1 MPPLPDPEFV
11 EIREKPSPK
20 KPQTN
25 NDKNKNPKQL
35 GTISIAKEE
44 EGQTFMSRAERHKEL
59 QKLAQSAEDL
69 FLNRMIK

>member
-1 MPPLPDPEFV
+1 M
-11 EIREKPSPK
+11 IN
-20 KPQTN
+20 PQTKTQKLWHTYH
-25 NDKNKNPKQL
+25 KNKNPKQL
-35 GTISIAKEE
+35 GTISIAKEA